1 MFAEIIATGDEI
13 RSGVLVDSNSAR
25 IAQEL
30 EIAGVTVCRHHSVGD
45 DLNQLVDLFREVGHR
60 SQVAVVTGGLGP
72 TVDDLSAQ
80 AAAAAAGVE
89 LALNPEALKIVERF
103 FKKVNRPMT
112 PSNRKQAD
120 LPKGAVV
127 LDNPVG
133 TAPGFTL
140 SVDNCV
146 FYFLPGVPHEMKQM
160 LQNEVLPRIMESL
173 DGRQTFP
180 MVKTI
185 SCFGLPESMVGEKM
199 EGLSAQFPRLK
210 LGLRAKF
217 PEIQVKLYGQGSD
230 RAQLDAQ
237 FEAATAWVRQEL
249 GRHVFSEDGKSM
261 AAAVGELLQKKG
273 ATLAVAE
280 SCTGGLI
287 AHRLTNVPGSSD
299 YFLLSAVTYANSAKI
314 DVLGV
319 RPETIEN
326 FGAVSKETVAEMAQ
340 GVRRTAKA
348 TYGLAVSGIAGPGG
362 GTPDKPVGTLCT
374 ALSGP
379 TETQAH
385 RHHFT
390 YGRRQM
396 FKSMFAMAALDLLRK
411 HLEA

>member
-13 RSGVLVDSNSAR
+13 RSGVLVDSNSAHISR
-25 IAQEL
+25 EL
-30 EIAGVTVCRHHSVGD
+30 EIAGVKVLRHHSVGD
-45 DLNQLVDLFREVGHR
+45 DLNQLVDLFHEVGHR
-60 SQVAVVTGGLGP
+60 CQVAIVTGGLGP

-80 AAAAAAGVE
+80 AAAIAAGVE
-89 LALNPEALKIVERF
+89 LATDPEALRIVERF
-103 FKKVNRPMT
+103 FKKVNRAMT

-120 LPKGAVV
+120 LPEGAVV

-133 TAPGFTL
+133 TAPGFRL
-140 SVDNCV
+140 SIDKCV
-146 FYFLPGVPHEMKQM
+146 FYFLPGVPYEMKQM
-160 LQNEVLPRIMESL
+160 LQNEVLPKVIESL
-173 DGRQTFP
+173 GGQQMFP
-180 MVKTI
+180 KVKTI
-185 SCFGLPESMVGEKM
+185 SCFGLPESLVGEKM
-199 EGLSAQFPRLK
+199 EGLSLQFPGLK

-217 PEIQVKLYGQGSD
+217 PEIQVKLYGQGRD
-230 RAQLDAQ
+230 TAQLDAQ
-237 FEAATAWVRQEL
+237 FAAATTWVRREL
-249 GRHVFSEDGKSM
+249 GHHVFSEDGKSI
-261 AAAVGELLQKKG
+261 AEVVGELLRKEG
-273 ATLAVAE
+273 ATLAAAE

-319 RPETIEN
+319 RPQTIEA
-326 FGAVSKETVAEMAQ
+326 FGAVSKETAAEMAE
-340 GVRRTAKA
+340 GVRKIAKA

-374 ALSGP
+374 ALSTP
-379 TETQAH
+379 EETQAH

-411 HLEA
+411 HLEK